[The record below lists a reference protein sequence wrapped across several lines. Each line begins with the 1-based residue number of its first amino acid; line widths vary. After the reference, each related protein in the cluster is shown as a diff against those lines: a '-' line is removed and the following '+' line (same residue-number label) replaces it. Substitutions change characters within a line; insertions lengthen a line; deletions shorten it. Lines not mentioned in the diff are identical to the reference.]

1 MIVRMPD
8 PAVNLDA
15 IEKDLTEVEQA
26 MERLEA
32 GTYFTDELTGA
43 PLDSAV
49 LEAKPTARHP

>member
-1 MIVRMPD
+1 MIVRMSD

-32 GTYFTDELTGA
+32 GTYFTDELTGE
-43 PLDSAV
+43 PLDAAV
-49 LEAKPTARHP
+49 LEAKPTARHT